1 VLGHR
6 SRLATA
12 ALVAVFGL
20 LPVACGG
27 DDGEAA
33 DEDDPASTAPAE
45 ESSTT
50 VDATTTVP
58 SVEAEV
64 EAAYLAYWEMAE
76 RLAQAPDPNDPE
88 IDERSTGRLRS
99 ELVDNLTTMRT
110 QGQRIEFGPSNG
122 HEVVNVDI
130 DGTAATVSDCVVDEG
145 VQIDDATGESVD
157 FPATP
162 GLLEATM
169 VNSEGGWIVESIS
182 KPPAALVEETCGR

>member
-12 ALVAVFGL
+12 ALVAVFAL
-20 LPVACGG
+20 LPAACGG

-50 VDATTTVP
+50 ADATTTVP

-76 RLAQAPDPNDPE
+76 RLTNSPDPDDPE
-88 IDERSTGRLRS
+88 ISFRAIGTALTTFVDSVMTLKAQGQAVVTGPQTSHDVRSIEVSADAATLRDCNVDDAKRVEASTG
-99 ELVDNLTTMRT
+99 N
-110 QGQRIEFGPSNG
+110 
-122 HEVVNVDI
+122 EVVEAV
-130 DGTAATVSDCVVDEG
+130 ATN
-145 VQIDDATGESVD
+145 
-157 FPATP
+157 
-162 GLLEATM
+162 LLEATLLKSDGTWL
-169 VNSEGGWIVESIS
+169 VSSIKRISAWEG
-182 KPPAALVEETCGR
+182 ATQCD